1 MAFGRTL
8 ALALLAA
15 LCVSPLAATAQTGAG
30 ARLDYATKQ
39 LHNKFVLADK
49 DKDGFV
55 TKEEA
60 EAGNMQATAKNF
72 DQIDTTKRGKVSE
85 KEIQQF
91 MLNRMAERAKAPPS
105 H

>member
-1 MAFGRTL
+1 MAFGRTC
-8 ALALLAA
+8 ALALVAA
-15 LCVSPLAATAQTGAG
+15 LCLSPLAATAQTGVG
-30 ARLDYATKQ
+30 ARLNYAEKQ

-60 EAGNMQATAKNF
+60 EAGNMPATAKNF
-72 DQIDTTKRGKVSE
+72 DAIDTTKRGKVSE

-91 MLNRMAERAKAPPS
+91 MLKHMADKAATPPK
-105 H
+105 